1 MYKCI
6 FCDLD
11 GTLLNDDKKISS
23 ANLKAIERARAAGVK
38 FVVCTGRLPF
48 CFVDYIKPLVS
59 EDYVASNGSLVHFNG
74 SDVASKYLE
83 YKDSLRLLDYAME
96 RNLRVRAFMSDYLYI
111 VNGAHIGWSYKEQ
124 SDVSFDE
131 LKEIIKTRDIAKL
144 GIVLKPGQEFVKAE
158 IDALNIN
165 AEALYSSS
173 DYLEI
178 NACGA
183 NKGNGIRLFCKE
195 ANISLE
201 EVIGIGD
208 NDNDISMLNTA
219 GLSVCP
225 ANGCINAKEAAD
237 VICPVDNNHDAVAW
251 VINRY
256 VFGEEC

>member
-11 GTLLNDDKKISS
+11 GTLFDDNKQISDLN
-23 ANLKAIERARAAGVK
+23 LEAIYKARAAGVK

-59 EDYVASNGSLVHFNG
+59 EDYVASNGSLVHYDG
-74 SDVASKYLE
+74 
-83 YKDSLRLLDYAME
+83 KDIVNNHLSYEDSGKLLHYAE
-96 RNLRVRAFMSDYLYI
+96 KRNLCLRIFTRDYLYI
-111 VNGAHIGWSYKEQ
+111 VNDTHLPWSYKNQ
-124 SDVSFDE
+124 MTVSIE
-131 LKEIIKTRDIAKL
+131 EAMEIIREKDIVKL
-144 GIVLKPGQEFVKAE
+144 GIVLQNGQDYVKAD
-158 IDALNIN
+158 IDAMNIN
-165 AEALYSSS
+165 AEAVYSST
-173 DYLEI
+173 DFLEV

>member
-59 EDYVASNGSLVHFNG
+59 EDYVASNGSLVHYDG
-74 SDVASKYLE
+74 
-83 YKDSLRLLDYAME
+83 KDIVNNHLSYEDSGKLLHYAE
-96 RNLRVRAFMSDYLYI
+96 KRNLCLRIFTRDYLYI
-111 VNGAHIGWSYKEQ
+111 VNDTHLPWSYKNQ
-124 SDVSFDE
+124 MTVSIE
-131 LKEIIKTRDIAKL
+131 EAMEIIREKDIAKL
-144 GIVLKPGQEFVKAE
+144 GIVLQSGQDYVKAD
-158 IDALNIN
+158 IDAMNIN

-173 DYLEI
+173 DYLEV

>member
-1 MYKCI
+1 MYKYI

-23 ANLKAIERARAAGVK
+23 ANLKAIERARAAGIG
-38 FVVCTGRLPF
+38 FAVCTGRLPF

-59 EDYVASNGSLVHFNG
+59 EDYVAANGSLVHYDG
-74 SDVASKYLE
+74 
-83 YKDSLRLLDYAME
+83 KDIVNNHLSYEDSGKLLHYAE
-96 RNLRVRAFMSDYLYI
+96 KRNLCLRIFTRDYLYI
-111 VNGAHIGWSYKEQ
+111 VNDTHLPWSYKNQ
-124 SDVSFDE
+124 MTVSIE
-131 LKEIIKTRDIAKL
+131 EAMEIIREKDIAKL
-144 GIVLKPGQEFVKAE
+144 GIVLQSGQDYVKAD
-158 IDALNIN
+158 IDAMNIN
-165 AEALYSSS
+165 AEAVYSST
-173 DYLEI
+173 DFLEV